1 MMQGGSDVAE
11 KTLTEMFDAL
21 SPQAKE
27 QAREILK
34 AKFREWDEAPR
45 LTALRGGKLLKRSRS
60 SVTQTP
66 AKEK

>member
-34 AKFREWDEAPR
+34 AKFR
-45 LTALRGGKLLKRSRS
+45 
-60 SVTQTP
+60 
-66 AKEK
+66 